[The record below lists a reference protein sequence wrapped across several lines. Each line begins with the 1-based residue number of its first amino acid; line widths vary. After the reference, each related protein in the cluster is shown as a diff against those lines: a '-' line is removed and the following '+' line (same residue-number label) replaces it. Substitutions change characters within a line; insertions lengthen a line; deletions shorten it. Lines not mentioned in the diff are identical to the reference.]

1 MNNIDELDNELHILT
16 SDDTPRESE
25 SLKWHKF
32 GKDMYCLNQLKLG
45 EAYLMPCHDN
55 SRVIS
60 IAIIV

>member
-1 MNNIDELDNELHILT
+1 MNNMDELDNQIYILT
-16 SDDTPRESE
+16 NDDTPGESA

-32 GKDMYCLNQLKLG
+32 GKDKYCLNLLKLG

-55 SRVIS
+55 SGVIS